1 MKIGTE
7 KKNIADDAIIA
18 QISRH
23 NYQPKIIVVGNGGWG
38 QTVVSRIDREKPSNV
53 TTMVINTDQHS
64 MESASAD
71 KKIIVGRDVTDGTG
85 AGGFWEVGYYAGD
98 AARNLIRDGLKGH
111 DSVVIAY
118 GAGGGTGAGV
128 SLVVA
133 EVARELNMVTTG
145 IIMTPF
151 SAEKDRAIR
160 AQADIRRF
168 RELVSNTI
176 VLDNDRFIKKN
187 ITLKKAMD
195 MTAGGI
201 IKILNSMSFEMS
213 RAMMENIAAEARRE
227 AGRLPNTAP
236 AEIPKPKSN
245 GAKGLAAKSE
255 PLEAKD
261 ENMPV
266 PDMRDDPSII

>member
-1 MKIGTE
+1 MKNEKE
-7 KKNIADDAIIA
+7 KKNISDDAIIA
-18 QISRH
+18 QLSRG
-23 NYQPKIIVVGNGGWG
+23 NYQPRIGVVGAGGWG
-38 QTVVSRIDREKPSNV
+38 SRIVSRIDGKKPTNV
-53 TTMVINTDQHS
+53 TTMIINTDQQS
-64 MESASAD
+64 MEVATAD

-98 AARNLIRDGLKGH
+98 AARKLIREGLKGH
-111 DSVVIAY
+111 DSVVIVY

-133 EVARELNMVTTG
+133 EVARELNMVATG

-151 SAEKDRAIR
+151 AAEKDRVVR

-176 VLDNDRFIKKN
+176 VLDNNRFIKKN

-201 IKILNSMSFEMS
+201 LKIVESMSMEMS
-213 RAMMENIAAEARRE
+213 RAMMETIAAEVRRE
-227 AGRLPNTAP
+227 TQKLPTP
-236 AEIPKPKSN
+236 EKLPEPKSTV
-245 GAKGLAAKSE
+245 KGGE
-255 PLEAKD
+255 PLAGKATAAEVTAAD
-261 ENMPV
+261 MMPHL
-266 PDMRDDPSII
+266 PDDPSIT